1 MEWLRDHLLAVN
13 LAPILKKM
21 DAMGIKQMVIARGHG
36 IVLQLTPAMGGKCI
50 ELPESLFTP
59 PPPPR

>member
-1 MEWLRDHLLAVN
+1 MEELQNKLLAIH
-13 LAPILKKM
+13 LAPFLKKM
-21 DAMGIKQMVIARGHG
+21 DAIGIKQMVIARGHG

-59 PPPPR
+59 